1 MMRLITWLLMQGV
14 MQAVMLA
21 VILVLRPV
29 MAIEQNHLTDL
40 QRQLPAE
47 ELLQLSAQQE
57 NFLVLQ
63 RDTLTSYTKG
73 TAILI
78 PDSSEHPASPKH
90 IDHLRQQ
97 LPLHGWHTLALIPP
111 QLNTPLVDQNQTDY
125 HQQMLSRLQAVQQQ
139 ALKQPGSIIIIAQG
153 NSAAVVNRLLADGQL
168 AEPVAF
174 VMLGAY
180 LSDPQLNR
188 RIADALAQQQVA
200 TLELAH
206 QFDNP
211 RVAQQLLRRQQLA
224 NKALKAVYRQR
235 QLSGS
240 AYHADVQ
247 VWVLKEI
254 VGWLGSMGL

>member
-1 MMRLITWLLMQGV
+1 MRLMTSSFKQAVVLAAVLLMLP
-14 MQAVMLA
+14 A
-21 VILVLRPV
+21 
-29 MAIEQNHLTDL
+29 MANEQNNLMDL

-57 NFLVLQ
+57 NFWVLQ

-73 TAILI
+73 TAILL
-78 PDSSEHPASPKH
+78 PDTSEHPASPKH

-97 LPLHGWHTLALIPP
+97 LPLHGWHTLALMPP
-111 QLNTPLVDQNQTDY
+111 ELSTPLVDQNQTDY
-125 HQQMLSRLQAVQQQ
+125 HQRLLSRLQAVQQQ

-153 NSAAVVNRLLADGQL
+153 NSAAVVNRLLADGEL

-188 RIADALAQQQVA
+188 SIAEALAQQQVA

-235 QLSGS
+235 QLTGS
-240 AYHADVQ
+240 AYHVDTQEWVQ
-247 VWVLKEI
+247 KEI
-254 VGWLGSMGL
+254 VGWLSSIGL

>member
-1 MMRLITWLLMQGV
+1 MRLMTWSFK
-14 MQAVMLA
+14 QAIMLA
-21 VILVLRPV
+21 AVLLILPA
-29 MAIEQNHLTDL
+29 MANEQNHLADL
-40 QRQLPAE
+40 QRQLPDD
-47 ELLQLSAQQE
+47 ELLQLNTQQE
-57 NFLVLQ
+57 TFLVLQ

-78 PDSSEHPASPKH
+78 SDTSEHAASPKH

-97 LPLHGWHTLALIPP
+97 LPLHGWYTLALMPP
-111 QLNTPLVDQNQTDY
+111 ELSTPLVDQNQTDY
-125 HQQMLSRLQAVQQQ
+125 HQRVLRRLKAVQQQ

-153 NSAAVVNRLLADGQL
+153 NSAAVINRLLADGEL
-168 AEPVAF
+168 TEPVAF

-235 QLSGS
+235 QLTGSG
-240 AYHADVQ
+240 YHADVQ
-247 VWVLKEI
+247 VWALKEI
-254 VGWLGSMGL
+254 VGWLSSMGL